1 MMPRTKIGR
10 SRVEVDAREC
20 ADMIFG
26 GCPKVLRADKGT
38 APQVG
43 YSAAAHKAAAK
54 STTDVASANSTPMTT
69 AKAAAHVTATEA
81 TSDMA
86 SAEATSHVAAAEAT
100 SHVAAAKAT
109 PDMAAA
115 KATSHVAAAKS
126 ATASGVASLDKYQL
140 ITLTVRSAACSISLT
155 FSYCRVRLDALAKL
169 RAKIASCADVV
180 PRSSQVRQINRQN
193 KKTCAAQGRSYLP
206 IWLEREIPRRQHPG
220 HSLKGRI
227 FPIP

>member
-1 MMPRTKIGR
+1 
-10 SRVEVDAREC
+10 VDAREC

-26 GCPKVLRADKGT
+26 GCPKVLRADRGT

-54 STTDVASANSTPMTT
+54 STTDVASANSTRMTT
-69 AKAAAHVTATEA
+69 AEA

-86 SAEATSHVAAAEAT
+86 SAEATS
-100 SHVAAAKAT
+100 
-109 PDMAAA
+109 DM
-115 KATSHVAAAKS
+115 AAAKS
-126 ATASGVASLDKYQL
+126 ATASGVGDIDAQATTQSSDGRHHDHEFSECRFCHFDTSLDKYQL

-155 FSYCRVRLDALAKL
+155 FSYCRVRLDALVKL

>member
-26 GCPKVLRADKGT
+26 GCPKVLRADRGT

-69 AKAAAHVTATEA
+69 AKATAHVTATEA

-86 SAEATSHVAAAEAT
+86 SAETTS
-100 SHVAAAKAT
+100 
-109 PDMAAA
+109 DMASAE
-115 KATSHVAAAKS
+115 ATSHVAAAKS
-126 ATASGVASLDKYQL
+126 ATASGVGDIDAQATTQSSDGRHNDHEFSECRFCHFDTSLDKYQL
-140 ITLTVRSAACSISLT
+140 ITLKSAVQPVRSVGRLAIAGCDLMLWQNCGQRSHLALMSYLDPPRCDQSIGKIKKPALRKVVLT
-155 FSYCRVRLDALAKL
+155 FLS
-169 RAKIASCADVV
+169 
-180 PRSSQVRQINRQN
+180 
-193 KKTCAAQGRSYLP
+193 G
-206 IWLEREIPRRQHPG
+206 
-220 HSLKGRI
+220 
-227 FPIP
+227 